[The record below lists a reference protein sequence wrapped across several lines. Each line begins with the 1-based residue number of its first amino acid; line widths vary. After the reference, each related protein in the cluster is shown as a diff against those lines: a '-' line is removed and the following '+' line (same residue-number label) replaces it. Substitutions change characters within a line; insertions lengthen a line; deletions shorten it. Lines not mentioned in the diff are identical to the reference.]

1 MVTNYVA
8 NMMIQPGKSP
18 VFANPK
24 NYGLDYEDVT
34 FKAEDGVKL
43 SGWLIKGSKDKII
56 IQSHFGVQCS
66 RSGYTPEGKGM
77 IKLWNER
84 IDFLRQAKYLVDA
97 GYSVLM
103 YDFRNHGNSGTS
115 ERPWVSWGPEEGK
128 DVRAAVEYI
137 SGHPD
142 YHDSNIGLLS
152 ICMGA
157 ASSTYSYGIENGLQ
171 NYHNIKAM
179 IAVQPLVYPD
189 FVKAM
194 GIPGFV
200 AKRVNK
206 ETTKRLG
213 FDLEHKTFLDNVRD
227 ITVPTMVMQNK
238 NDPWANSDF
247 VQQYFDG
254 LKGEKEMVWLDL
266 KKSRAAAYDY
276 IGRES
281 KEVLR
286 FFMKYV

>member
-1 MVTNYVA
+1 
-8 NMMIQPGKSP
+8 
-18 VFANPK
+18 
-24 NYGLDYEDVT
+24 
-34 FKAEDGVKL
+34 
-43 SGWLIKGSKDKII
+43 
-56 IQSHFGVQCS
+56 
-66 RSGYTPEGKGM
+66 
-77 IKLWNER
+77 
-84 IDFLRQAKYLVDA
+84 
-97 GYSVLM
+97 
-103 YDFRNHGNSGTS
+103 
-115 ERPWVSWGPEEGK
+115 
-128 DVRAAVEYI
+128 
-137 SGHPD
+137 
-142 YHDSNIGLLS
+142 
-152 ICMGA
+152 MGA